1 MDSMFTLNGKE
12 LDADLLTSD
21 QQKFLVKIVF
31 CRKKTRMLS
40 DDISSLNA
48 EIKEIETD
56 LELFILNGLS

>member
-21 QQKFLVKIVF
+21 QQKFLVKVVF

-56 LELFILNGLS
+56 LELFIIN

>member
-21 QQKFLVKIVF
+21 QQKFLVKVVF

>member
-1 MDSMFTLNGKE
+1 MFTLNGKE

>member
-21 QQKFLVKIVF
+21 QQKFLVKVVY